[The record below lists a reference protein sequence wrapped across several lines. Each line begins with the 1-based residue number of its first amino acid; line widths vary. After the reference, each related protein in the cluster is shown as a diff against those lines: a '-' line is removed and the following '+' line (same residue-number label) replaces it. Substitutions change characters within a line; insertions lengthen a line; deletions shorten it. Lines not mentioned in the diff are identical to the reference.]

1 MVGVLLS
8 LDMLIIKFRF
18 TFKTLFQHSNLQT
31 LERKLETTRR
41 EIEELRVVC
50 NSLTRKY
57 HINMKSVRLYY
68 QFLESPDQM
77 LAIKPSMHVLPF
89 LN

>member
-18 TFKTLFQHSNLQT
+18 TIKTLFQHSNLQT

-68 QFLESPDQM
+68 QFLESRDQM

>member
-18 TFKTLFQHSNLQT
+18 TIKTLFQHSNLQT

-68 QFLESPDQM
+68 QFLESRDQM
-77 LAIKPSMHVLPF
+77 LAIKPSMHV
-89 LN
+89 

>member
-8 LDMLIIKFRF
+8 LDILIIKFRF
-18 TFKTLFQHSNLQT
+18 TIKTLFQPSNLQT

-50 NSLTRKY
+50 NLLTRKY

-68 QFLESPDQM
+68 QFLES
-77 LAIKPSMHVLPF
+77 
-89 LN
+89 